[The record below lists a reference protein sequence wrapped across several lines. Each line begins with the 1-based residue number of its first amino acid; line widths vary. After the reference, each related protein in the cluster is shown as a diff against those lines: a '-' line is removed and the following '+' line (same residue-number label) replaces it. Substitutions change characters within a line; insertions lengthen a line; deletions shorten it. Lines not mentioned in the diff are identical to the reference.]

1 MEKVKFTQMKDG
13 SKEDYLLL
21 EKHEKKFIEKDFIRK
36 EFVNKKFIKKDKFKK
51 KYNYKSKERKY
62 SFDNKKLARY

>member
-21 EKHEKKFIEKDFIRK
+21 EKHGIE
-36 EFVNKKFIKKDKFKK
+36 EH
-51 KYNYKSKERKY
+51 SH
-62 SFDNKKLARY
+62 